1 MADDQLKYSDLIAQD
16 VQPGLTMLAEA
27 LKAVAEQIASL
38 KTEATALKGAMSAA
52 GTATR
57 EQQQATAQQAASVEG
72 LSKKVKQLTEEE
84 RRLED
89 VRKRYKKLTDE
100 QIERVNAFQQAL
112 RGSTQQQMA
121 AVNAIEVE
129 TKSYNELNAMYNA
142 LKDSLN
148 AMTVA

>member
-1 MADDQLKYSDLIAQD
+1 MAEDQVKYSDLIAQD

-27 LKAVAEQIASL
+27 LKAVTEQIASL

-52 GTATR
+52 GTVTR

-84 RRLED
+84 RRLEE

-100 QIERVNAFQQAL
+100 RLSA
-112 RGSTQQQMA
+112 STPSSRPFVA
-121 AVNAIEVE
+121 APSSRWPPS
-129 TKSYNELNAMYNA
+129 TP
-142 LKDSLN
+142 
-148 AMTVA
+148 